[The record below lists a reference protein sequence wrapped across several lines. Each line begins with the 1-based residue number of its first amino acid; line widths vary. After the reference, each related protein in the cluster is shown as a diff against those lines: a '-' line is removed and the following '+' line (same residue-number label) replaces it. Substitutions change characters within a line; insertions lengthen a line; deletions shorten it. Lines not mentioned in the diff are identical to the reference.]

1 MVMVMMVVVTVMMLV
16 FVVVVIVMVM
26 LVFVVVMVVM
36 MLVFVVV
43 MVMMM
48 LMLVIV
54 VIVVMMLVLILV
66 VILVDIGVQLLYP
79 CRRGRD
85 LIKIEIVRIEDL
97 ADRYLAADGLDDL
110 RLRLESADDL
120 FDIDQFFLRYE
131 VDLVEDDRVAE
142 LDLLDQQ
149 VLDILVVDIILQQRA
164 AAAELRAQA
173 SRVDNGNDIVQTA
186 ELRQARIVLG
196 AVEHGDG
203 LRNRDR
209 LTDAGRFDQD
219 VIELLLLDQS

>member
-16 FVVVVIVMVM
+16 FVVVM
-26 LVFVVVMVVM
+26 
-36 MLVFVVV
+36 VV
-43 MVMMM
+43 MVMFVFLFIVVMIVIVMAMMM
-48 LMLVIV
+48 LVLV
-54 VIVVMMLVLILV
+54 VIVMMMLVLILV
-66 VILVDIGVQLLYP
+66 VILVDIGVELLYP
-79 CRRGRD
+79 RRGGRD
-85 LIKIEIVRIEDL
+85 LIEIKVVSVEDL